1 MSTVTKLSS
10 ILLAPT
16 IDGFPH
22 VKVEARIQIKPDSGS
37 PDFLESP
44 RTCFYRDPHDFQQI
58 SGNSAIGLELNKN
71 FMLYQYD
78 QRISFSQ
85 KFKDEGQHFT
95 LIDLYSFHVLAQLK
109 TKV

>member
-1 MSTVTKLSS
+1 MSAITKLSS

-16 IDGFPH
+16 MDGFLH
-22 VKVEARIQIKPDSGS
+22 VKVEARIQTKPDSGG

-44 RTCFYRDPHDFQQI
+44 RTSFYRDPHDFQQI
-58 SGNSAIGLELNKN
+58 PENSAIGLELTKN
-71 FMLYQYD
+71 FMLYLYD
-78 QRISFSQ
+78 QSASFTQ